1 MEAAERECALTVS
14 QWSTSFT
21 PPNHPGI
28 AEQYVTKGF
37 REEHLMGLE
46 GQRKQSG
53 EMAPF
58 S

>member
-1 MEAAERECALTVS
+1 MPLLFHSDLLRS
-14 QWSTSFT
+14 P